1 MRTRLR
7 NTFTLTRL
15 TATFAA
21 TLALTSAGATWAQE
35 QHFRERE
42 VLDRERG
49 EWVEL
54 APPEAGTPEALLEEG
69 RSLLAQGR
77 GREAKRLLKEWVRV
91 NREHEHYREAMYLL
105 GEAYF
110 ESGNFWGAYKRYEY
124 VAENAAGELF
134 QKALRREM
142 DVARAFFAGKPR
154 LVWGFLPLPAQ
165 DDGVEILD
173 RVWQRVPG
181 TRMGEDA
188 SRLKA
193 DYYYNR
199 GDFPEAQLEY
209 AQLAREYP
217 RGRYAQFAMFR
228 SALAAGNASA
238 GILYDD
244 RPLIEADERYRQ
256 LQDAFPTYAER
267 NGVGVLRAA
276 IRDRRAQ
283 KDYSIA
289 RWYERTDQP
298 DAARYYYRLILRDW
312 PDTLSAEQARSRLR
326 ALGENTEEAAAP

>member
-1 MRTRLR
+1 MGISFQ
-7 NTFTLTRL
+7 NT
-15 TATFAA
+15 AS
-21 TLALTSAGATWAQE
+21 LALVAASALALASAGSAQE
-35 QHFRERE
+35 QRFRERE

-49 EWVEL
+49 EWVEVP
-54 APPEAGTPEALLEEG
+54 PPEPGTPEALLEEG
-69 RSLLAQGR
+69 RSLLARGR
-77 GREAKRLLKEWVRV
+77 GREAKRLLKEWVKN
-91 NREHEHYREAMYLL
+91 NRDHERYREAMYLL

-124 VAENAAGELF
+124 VAENASGDLF
-134 QKALRREM
+134 QKSLRREM

-193 DYYYNR
+193 DFYYNR
-199 GDFPEAQLEY
+199 GNFPEAQLEY

-228 SALAAGNASA
+228 SALAAENASA

-256 LQDAFPTYAER
+256 LQDAFPAYAER
-267 NGVGVLRAA
+267 NGVGTLRDS

-283 KDYSIA
+283 KDFSIA

-298 DAARYYYRLILRDW
+298 DAARFYYHRILRDW
-312 PDTLSAEQARSRLR
+312 PGTLSAEQSRSRLR
-326 ALGENTEEAAAP
+326 ALGEAIEEAAAP